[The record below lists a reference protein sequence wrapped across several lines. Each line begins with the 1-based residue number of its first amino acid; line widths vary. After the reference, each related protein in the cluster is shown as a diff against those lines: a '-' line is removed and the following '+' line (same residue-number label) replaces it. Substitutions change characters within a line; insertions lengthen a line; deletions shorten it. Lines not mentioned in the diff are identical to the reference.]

1 MVPRGFN
8 FPENAGGIKLAIS
21 DVFND
26 DGAGFV
32 LLPSGIKFPPQEKEW
47 QTRGHSFKEASYHPG
62 NRGILAGSGYIGLD
76 QDSPEAFERMG
87 LPDTTTWETR
97 PGRLG
102 MRYKCADVE
111 FALQKHGFKP
121 NQAQIFIYDPNKIV
135 GEDARG
141 NSIFDHVGEIKLQ
154 RTYQV
159 IPPSWKEVD
168 GNTVYYKILKNIS
181 PSEISLDKLLTDL
194 KTEGLIFSKTAKE
207 NLELNAARLENM
219 GRTAK
224 KAKYPKE
231 EKRFENYAKAALE
244 AECSEVASTPEGSR
258 NDRLNKASF
267 AMGQLIGADVLDESD
282 AVRSLIRAGQT
293 AGLDLEEIERTIQS
307 GIDGGKASPREL
319 PEDTPLRLPA
329 AQPPTDVIKTE
340 TQAAHEEDETKE
352 PEIQYNPILEVK
364 LEKSNFVSKYI
375 DYAKETSDA
384 YMEYHYASSLV
395 LLSVATDRKVVV
407 SMRHGDIYP
416 NIWIF
421 PLGDSTISRKTTAFK
436 LCHLI
441 LKNVYPRNGLPS
453 SFSPEALIEAIA
465 MIPRAY
471 YLKDEAGSLLASMC
485 KDYMSETRDFFAEIY
500 ECGSY
505 YRKTK
510 KQESY
515 IVDPYITQ
523 YLMTTPDNLKEYT
536 TKLDITSGW
545 LLRYLWMA
553 PNYPK
558 AWKPYVQ
565 KTKDDFDKYAAIE
578 SAYREIVARV
588 GSNNRNLIMSTE
600 AMVFYQGWQKKIEKE
615 AMEEQSNITKAI
627 AGRLMIYAIKMAAL
641 FTIGKIDYNQESQ
654 ISLEHIKEAARQV
667 EEYFL
672 PIGKI
677 IVEDIERSEAK
688 NIQDKII
695 GTIKRSGGKI
705 FHRDLLR
712 ALHIKMSD
720 VQDSIEALIESEE
733 IGRKTAKSGKVC
745 YFLKRESSVVISSIV
760 SQELVYKEDKM
771 EPDKECNS
779 IIVSHT
785 PIYKVDNQYI
795 KKDSSLY
802 SANIDTKLVGPSD
815 IPTEANLDE
824 VKSSKIDRETP
835 VSDDTRIKLAARLE
849 YGINVRVD
857 ARIVA
862 GKLKLPVEQ
871 VVAWLEA
878 NYEKIDGVVYTQ
890 RRA

>member
-1 MVPRGFN
+1 M
-8 FPENAGGIKLAIS
+8 AIS
-21 DVFND
+21 DVFD
-26 DGAGFV
+26 DGGAGFV

-62 NRGILAGSGYIGLD
+62 NRGILAGAGYIGLD
-76 QDSPEAFERMG
+76 QD
-87 LPDTTTWETR
+87 LPDAFKKIDLPETTTWETR
-97 PGRLG
+97 PGRFG
-102 MRYKCADVE
+102 MRYKCTDVE
-111 FALQKHGFKP
+111 FALQRHGFKST
-121 NQAQIFIYDPNKIV
+121 QAQIFIYDPSKIV
-135 GEDARG
+135 GEDAKG
-141 NSIFDHVGEIKLQ
+141 NSIFNHVGEIKLQ

-168 GNTVYYKILKNIS
+168 GNTVYYTILKNIL
-181 PSEISLDKLLTDL
+181 PSEISLDELLTDL
-194 KTEGLIFSKTAKE
+194 KASGLMFSKTVKE
-207 NLELNAARLENM
+207 NLEFNAARLENI
-219 GRTAK
+219 GKDAK
-224 KAKYPKE
+224 RAKYQSE
-231 EKRFENYAKAALE
+231 EHRFEKYAKSALE
-244 AECSEVASTPEGSR
+244 SECDEVSRTPEGSR
-258 NDRLNKASF
+258 NDRLNRASF
-267 AMGQLIGADVLDESD
+267 SMGQLIGAGILDERD
-282 AVRSLIRAGQT
+282 AVRSLTRAGQT
-293 AGLDLEEIERTIQS
+293 AGLDSEEIERTIQS
-307 GIDGGKASPREL
+307 GIDGGKAAPRKL
-319 PEDTPLRLPA
+319 PDD
-329 AQPPTDVIKTE
+329 AQPIMPTVVAPTDAIKTE
-340 TQAAHEEDETKE
+340 TINKSEDGESNE
-352 PEIQYNPILEVK
+352 PEIQYNPILEVR

-395 LLSVATDRKVVV
+395 LLSVAADRKVVV

-465 MIPRAY
+465 MIPRSY

-485 KDYMSETRDFFAEIY
+485 KDYMAETRDFFAEIY

-565 KTKDDFDKYAAIE
+565 KSKEDFDKYAAIE
-578 SAYREIVARV
+578 SAYREIVMRV
-588 GSNNRNLIMSTE
+588 GSNNHNIPMSDE
-600 AMVFYQGWQKKIEKE
+600 AMDFYQEWQKKIEKE

-641 FTIGKIDYNQESQ
+641 FTVGKIDYNTESQ

-667 EEYFL
+667 ENYFL
-672 PIGKI
+672 PIEKI

-745 YFLKRESSVVISSIV
+745 YFLKREPSIVISSIV
-760 SQELVYKEDKM
+760 SQELVYKDDKI
-771 EPDKECNS
+771 EPDEECNS

-785 PIYKVDNQYI
+785 PIYKEDNQYI
-795 KKDSSLY
+795 KEDSSLY
-802 SANIDTKLVGPSD
+802 TANIDTKLVRPRDKDED
-815 IPTEANLDE
+815 INLDE
-824 VKSSKIDRETP
+824 VKSGKIDRETP
-835 VSDDTRIKLAARLE
+835 VSNDTKIRLAARME
-849 YGINVRVD
+849 YGMNGQVD

-862 GKLKLPVEQ
+862 GKLSLSVD
-871 VVAWLEA
+871 VVIAWLEE
-878 NYEKIDGVVYTQ
+878 NYLKIREFVYTQ
-890 RRA
+890 KRT

>member
-1 MVPRGFN
+1 MKV
-8 FPENAGGIKLAIS
+8 AIS
-21 DVFND
+21 NVFDD

-47 QTRGHSFKEASYHPG
+47 QSHGHSFKEASYHPG
-62 NRGILAGSGYIGLD
+62 NRGILAGAGYIGLD
-76 QDSPEAFERMG
+76 QDSPDAFKKIE
-87 LPDTTTWETR
+87 LAETTTWETR
-97 PGRLG
+97 PGRVG
-102 MRYKCADVE
+102 MRYKCPDVE
-111 FALQKHGFKP
+111 SALQKHGFKP
-121 NQAQIFIYDPNKIV
+121 TQAQIFIYDPSKIV
-135 GEDARG
+135 GKDAKG

-168 GNTVYYKILKNIS
+168 GSTVFYKILKNIL
-181 PSEISLDKLLTDL
+181 PSEVSLDKLLTDL
-194 KTEGLIFSKTAKE
+194 KNEGLMFSKTAKE
-207 NLELNAARLENM
+207 NLEFNAARLENV
-219 GRTAK
+219 GKEAK
-224 KAKYPKE
+224 KARYQKE
-231 EKRFENYAKAALE
+231 DGRFENYAKAALDS
-244 AECSEVASTPEGSR
+244 ECAEVASTPEGSR

-267 AMGQLIGADVLDESD
+267 AMGQLIGADVLNESE
-282 AVRSLIRAGQT
+282 AIRALIRAGQN
-293 AGLDLEEIERTIQS
+293 AGLDSEEIERTIQS
-307 GIDGGKASPREL
+307 GIDGGKATPRKL
-319 PEDTPLRLPA
+319 PEDAPIKLPTTKL
-329 AQPPTDVIKTE
+329 PTDAIKTE
-340 TQAAHEEDETKE
+340 MPTTDDEIKE
-352 PEIQYNPILEVK
+352 PEIQYNPILEVR
-364 LEKSNFVSKYI
+364 LEKSNFISKYI

-384 YMEYHYASSLV
+384 YTEYHYASSLV
-395 LLSVATDRKVVV
+395 LLSVAADRKVVV

-436 LCHLI
+436 LCQLI

-465 MIPRAY
+465 MIPRSY

-565 KTKDDFDKYAAIE
+565 KCKEDFDKYAAIE
-578 SAYREIVARV
+578 SAYRGIVLRF
-588 GSNNRNLIMSTE
+588 GESKHNLTMSNE
-600 AMVFYQGWQKKIEKE
+600 AMEFYQGWQKKIEKE

-641 FTIGKIDYNQESQ
+641 FTVGKVDYNKDSQ
-654 ISLEHIKEAARQV
+654 ISLEHIKEAARQI
-667 EEYFL
+667 ESYFL

-733 IGRKTAKSGKVC
+733 IGRKTVKSGKLC
-745 YFLKRESSVVISSIV
+745 YFLKRECNSDIV
-760 SQELVYKEDKM
+760 SQELVYKDDKI
-771 EPDKECNS
+771 EPDKECNTV
-779 IIVSHT
+779 IVSHT
-785 PIYKVDNQYI
+785 TIYKDDKQYI
-795 KKDSSLY
+795 KDDSSLY
-802 SANIDTKLVGPSD
+802 TANIDSMLVRPSD
-815 IPTEANLDE
+815 SPAGINIDE

-835 VSDDTRIKLAARLE
+835 VSDATRIKLAARLE
-849 YGINVRVD
+849 YGINALVD

-862 GKLKLPVEQ
+862 GKLSLPVGD
-871 VVAWLEA
+871 VVAWLDE
-878 NYEKIDGVVYTQ
+878 NYEKVREFVYKQNSTYIG
-890 RRA
+890 R